1 MLTKTTSSD
10 SLGLY

>member
-1 MLTKTTSSD
+1 MLTKTSSSD